1 MCVPFC
7 LPNNIALEF
16 ILAARATFSTIVSP
30 RNPKQYWV
38 FYGAPTI
45 KMLPKKSESQKQVG
59 ERKVESGIPALASFI
74 FFFLN
79 QKFWNLA
86 SFWDCHLF
94 ICVFFFFFFFL
105 IYFHRFRCSFALCQR
120 TATAGIKCRSSGA
133 AIFQWVYAFFYRKNC
148 AIRSVWIEKKKHL
161 TKHVSPYL
169 FICLSMR
176 LMSRAKRSQKHPI
189 PMSPALA

>member
-45 KMLPKKSESQKQVG
+45 KMLPKKKRKPKTSWREKSW
-59 ERKVESGIPALASFI
+59 ERYSRSCQFY
-74 FFFLN
+74 FFFFEPKIL
-79 QKFWNLA
+79 KSRLVLGLPFV
-86 SFWDCHLF
+86 HLRF
-94 ICVFFFFFFFL
+94 FLFFFFFDLFSSISML
-105 IYFHRFRCSFALCQR
+105 VRSLS
-120 TATAGIKCRSSGA
+120 TAGIKCRSSGA